1 MEIVHASV
9 MTEEVLLYLK
19 PREEDS
25 LFLDCTLGEG
35 GHSEVMLSTFPRLRV
50 VGVDADPAI
59 LARAK
64 SRLAPFGDRFRG
76 YNAWFDEFFAAY
88 PLEERPDRI
97 LFDLGIS
104 TFHYVR
110 SGRGFSFQS
119 ADPLDMRL
127 SLDLSESAADLLN
140 SREERTLAD
149 LFFELGEERYS
160 RKIAAAVVRNRSA
173 KTAWT
178 AKSFAELVWAAVP
191 ASYRHGRLH
200 PATRCFQALRI
211 AVNRELD
218 RLDAVLP
225 RALGRLKL
233 GGRMGVIAFH
243 SLEDRR
249 VKLFFREQ
257 NKSCICPPEAPMCK
271 CGGKRVVELVTRKAV
286 KPREDEILANS
297 ASRSARFRVAEKVSE
312 EGRSL

>member
-35 GHSEVMLSTFPRLRV
+35 GHSEVMLSNFPRLRV

-59 LARAK
+59 LGRAK
-64 SRLAPFGDRFRG
+64 TRLAPFGERFRG

-104 TFHYVR
+104 TFHYIR

-119 ADPLDMRL
+119 EETLDMRL
-127 SLDLSESAADLLN
+127 SPNLPESAADLLN
-140 SREERTLAD
+140 TREERELAD

-160 RKIAAAVVRNRSA
+160 RKIAAAVARNRSGRP
-173 KTAWT
+173 AWT
-178 AKSFAELVWAAVP
+178 AKSFADLVWGAVP
-191 ASYRHGRLH
+191 PSYRHGRIH

-211 AVNRELD
+211 AVNHELD

-225 RALGRLKL
+225 RALGALKV

-271 CGGKRVVELVTRKAV
+271 CGGKRVVELVTKKAI
-286 KPREDEILANS
+286 KPREEEILANS

-312 EGRSL
+312 AGRSS